1 VIITLAYS
9 VKIFSGH
16 KDINSIR
23 FFCESKKYSLHLY
36 PITKSSHFIRK
47 QYMENFSTQWFLA
60 FYVSLGALLMSY
72 GVFLLIKTDR
82 MKEYLLSVAEND
94 TPPPSWKKILKYL
107 LLFTLPGLFLSFI
120 PFSWIELLFSLW
132 ALLIIFVAGQLIL
145 VWQHTSQAILENKHS
160 LKRKIR
166 FVAAN
171 MMSIGIILFLL
182 SYVLLERSGTFS

>member
-1 VIITLAYS
+1 MITAYS
-9 VKIFSGH
+9 VKILKRL
-16 KDINSIR
+16 KDINSAH
-23 FFCESKKYSLHLY
+23 FFCESNKYSLHLY
-36 PITKSSHFIRK
+36 PITELNHLTRK

-60 FYVSLGALLMSY
+60 FYVSLGALSISY
-72 GVFLLIKTDR
+72 GVFLLFKTDR
-82 MKEYLLSVAEND
+82 IKEYLLSVAENE

-145 VWQHTSQAILENKHS
+145 VWQHTSQAILENKDT

-171 MMSIGIILFLL
+171 MMSIGIVLFLL
-182 SYVLLERSGTFS
+182 SYVLLERSEILS

>member
-1 VIITLAYS
+1 
-9 VKIFSGH
+9 
-16 KDINSIR
+16 
-23 FFCESKKYSLHLY
+23 
-36 PITKSSHFIRK
+36 
-47 QYMENFSTQWFLA
+47 MENFSTQWFLA
-60 FYVSLGALLMSY
+60 FYVSLGALLISY
-72 GVFLLIKTDR
+72 GVFLLFKTDR
-82 MKEYLLSVAEND
+82 IKEYLLSVAENE

-145 VWQHTSQAILENKHS
+145 VWQHTSQAILENKDT

-171 MMSIGIILFLL
+171 MMSIGIVLFLL
-182 SYVLLERSGTFS
+182 TYVLLERSEILS

>member
-1 VIITLAYS
+1 MITAYS
-9 VKIFSGH
+9 VKILKRP
-16 KDINSIR
+16 KDINSAH
-23 FFCESKKYSLHLY
+23 FFCESNKYSLHLY
-36 PITKSSHFIRK
+36 PITELNHLTRK

-60 FYVSLGALLMSY
+60 FYVSLGALLISY
-72 GVFLLIKTDR
+72 GVFLLFKTDR
-82 MKEYLLSVAEND
+82 IKEYLLSVAENE

-145 VWQHTSQAILENKHS
+145 VWQHTSQAILENKDT

-171 MMSIGIILFLL
+171 MMSIGIVLFLL
-182 SYVLLERSGTFS
+182 SYVLLERSEILS

>member
-1 VIITLAYS
+1 MMTAYS
-9 VKIFSGH
+9 VKILKRP
-16 KDINSIR
+16 KDINSVH
-23 FFCESKKYSLHLY
+23 FFCESNKYSLHLY
-36 PITKSSHFIRK
+36 PITELNHLTRK

-60 FYVSLGALLMSY
+60 FYVSLGALLISY
-72 GVFLLIKTDR
+72 GVFLLFKTDR
-82 MKEYLLSVAEND
+82 IKEYLLSVAENE

-145 VWQHTSQAILENKHS
+145 VWQHTSQAILENKDT

-171 MMSIGIILFLL
+171 MMSIGIVLFLL
-182 SYVLLERSGTFS
+182 TYVLLERSEILS